1 MLVLGRRAGQG
12 VVFKTRDGNILVMI
26 QKSQDGKVRLAIEA
40 PKQVKVLRDE
50 LVDEQEGA

>member
-12 VVFKTRDGNILVMI
+12 VVFKTRDGTILVMV

-40 PKQVKVLRDE
+40 PKVVKVLRDE
-50 LVDEQEGA
+50 LVEDEQ